1 MEPLVMPRG
10 TPEFHGTHFED
21 HCPRATQRTISDRSP
36 KVRVDELIQGAS
48 TCKKICALSGS
59 IASEASIKNL
69 KTLKRSPL
77 GSPRWLPGGGEGN
90 DLNGNWV
97 MASRSYQDLQ
107 VGGAFP

>member
-1 MEPLVMPRG
+1 MSLGCRYFSTSVTMTSLLSGGKPKPYV
-10 TPEFHGTHFED
+10 
-21 HCPRATQRTISDRSP
+21 AA

-48 TCKKICALSGS
+48 TCKKMCALSGS
-59 IASEASIKNL
+59 IASEASLKNL
-69 KTLKRSPL
+69 KTLKKSPL